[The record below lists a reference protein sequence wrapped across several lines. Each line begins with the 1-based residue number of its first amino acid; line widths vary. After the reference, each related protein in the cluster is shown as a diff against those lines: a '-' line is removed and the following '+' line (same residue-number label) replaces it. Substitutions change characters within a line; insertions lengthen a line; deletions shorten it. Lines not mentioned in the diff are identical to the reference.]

1 MISPVLAGHLGWVM
15 KLWLAIII
23 MLVVLF
29 GVNWFLYT
37 QPLVM
42 DVTQAEADHIIAELK
57 ARRAGNCVVVRTDYG
72 FRAENLETGEV
83 YKVRK

>member
-1 MISPVLAGHLGWVM
+1 M
-15 KLWLAIII
+15 KTIWIAIIA
-23 MLVVLF
+23 MLGILF
-29 GVNWFLYT
+29 LANWFLYT

-72 FRAENLETGEV
+72 FRAENLETGKV
-83 YKVRK
+83 YKVKR

>member
-1 MISPVLAGHLGWVM
+1 M
-15 KLWLAIII
+15 KLWIAIIA
-23 MLVVLF
+23 MLGVLF
-29 GVNWFLYT
+29 VANWFLYT

-42 DVTQAEADHIIAELK
+42 DVTQAEANYIIAELK

-83 YKVRK
+83 YKVKR

>member
-1 MISPVLAGHLGWVM
+1 M
-15 KLWLAIII
+15 KLWVAILF
-23 MLVVLF
+23 MLVILF
-29 GVNWFLYT
+29 GLNWFLYT
-37 QPLVM
+37 QPLIP
-42 DVTQAEADHIIAELK
+42 DVTQAEADHIIAELR